1 MFKGTI
7 QIFELSDALNIYI
20 IQVLG
25 QFPFIKKAMEQP
37 DIADTNLWL
46 HILERFDPLGG
57 RSFSHLLL
65 F

>member
-25 QFPFIKKAMEQP
+25 QFTFIEKAVKQS
-37 DIADTNLWL
+37 DIADTDLWFHFL
-46 HILERFDPLGG
+46 KRFDPLGG
-57 RSFSHLLL
+57 WGLGHLLL
-65 F
+65 L